1 MALRWR
7 GSGQSGWMQRSA
19 STSVGQEPLPFQ
31 HEQGAL
37 GKFGCGAEPWGQPSR
52 SPAGVGLQCWERSLN
67 ACSLGAGLGRLRQS
81 CRASGPGAPARRGV
95 GPLEVQQLRAAV
107 RGAGPGAAAP
117 ALPRP
122 WVSGAGAR
130 RRERAA
136 SVLSPRVSAGSCSCS
151 STSWVGG
158 RLPGARWPS
167 LGSGWPLSRWT
178 WRTDSHPGQ
187 EEEGLSPASAD
198 TCSSHPHLA

>member
-1 MALRWR
+1 
-7 GSGQSGWMQRSA
+7 MQHSA

-37 GKFGCGAEPWGQPSR
+37 GTFGCGAEPWGQPSC
-52 SPAGVGLQCWERSLN
+52 SPAGVGLQSWERSLN
-67 ACSLGAGLGRLRQS
+67 ACSLGAGSRVSPAGSSAGLGAWG
-81 CRASGPGAPARRGV
+81 RAAASLAPALPLG
-95 GPLEVQQLRAAV
+95 GALAPLEVQQLRAAV

-136 SVLSPRVSAGSCSCS
+136 RVLSPRVSPGSCS
-151 STSWVGG
+151 STSWIGG

-187 EEEGLSPASAD
+187 EEEGLSPSSAD
-198 TCSSHPHLA
+198 TCSSHPRLA